1 MTPIRLIVAVAG
13 LAVLGSVASPAQSGS
28 TPPDTSTLGEADLNN
43 SPLQASAQMNS
54 VTDRYLTSVHTELA
68 TKVDSKNA
76 LVGQEVSTRLTENA
90 KLADGTA
97 LPKGTKLA
105 GRVSEVQAMENGGRS
120 LLAMTFDHAEMKGG
134 KTLQVRCVMQ
144 MLGPPPSVAMSNSA
158 MAPMPGEP
166 ILVGPTSTGS
176 RSGGNNTGAAGGSGR
191 QGGRTVGGVS
201 PVTRGSLEPVTPAP
215 GGAVAAAGER
225 VSAAPRPTGL
235 PGVALST
242 ASTAYSSGTLLSSG
256 RNITLESGTQ
266 ITLGVIAR

>member
-13 LAVLGSVASPAQSGS
+13 LAVLGSIASPAQSGS

-43 SPLQASAQMNS
+43 SPLQASAQANS
-54 VTDRYLTSVHTELA
+54 VTDRYLTSVHTEL
-68 TKVDSKNA
+68 TGKVDSKNA
-76 LVGQEVSTRLTENA
+76 VVGQEVSARLTENA

-97 LPKGTKLA
+97 LPKGTKLI
-105 GRVSEVQAMENGGRS
+105 GRVNEVQAMENGGRS
-120 LLAMTFDHAEMKGG
+120 MLAMTFDHAEMKGG
-134 KTLQVRCVMQ
+134 KTLQVRCVLQ
-144 MLGPPPSVAMSNSA
+144 MLGPAPSPTMSNSA
-158 MAPMPGEP
+158 MAPLPGEP
-166 ILVGPTSTGS
+166 IGASPSSAGS
-176 RSGGNNTGAAGGSGR
+176 RSGGNTGAGGSGR
-191 QGGRTVGGVS
+191 QTGRTIGGS
-201 PVTRGSLEPVTPAP
+201 SDTRGSLQSLSPVP
-215 GGAVAAAGER
+215 GGAVASAGER